1 MDNSTLSAD
10 ANLTAY
16 GLTMDFS
23 EFTLTTNG
31 NKFSVSQDNGTS
43 TLRNGTIDGD
53 VDMTVGSG
61 EIVFNN
67 MVITGS
73 LNNGSHPVSIADGE
87 YGDISTGAGKVT
99 ITGGNFVGT
108 LSGDNIEIM
117 GGNFAE
123 KPDKKYLPDG
133 YTVLDCNETIDGVTY
148 KYKVAK
154 IYTIKF
160 VNDDGTELQSSEIEY
175 GTKPAYTGATPTKK
189 ADAQYTYTFKGWDKE
204 ISAVTGAATY
214 TATYDSTVNKYNVK
228 FVNDDGTELQ
238 SSEIEYGTKPAYTG
252 ATPTKKADAQYTY
265 TFKGWDKEISA
276 VTGAATYKA
285 TYNSAVNKAA
295 LKAAIKKLGELNET
309 IKGDEIYADI
319 YESVVEILE
328 EAQAVA
334 DNEKATVDEVA
345 EQTELLEEMI
355 EHFDEAKKL
364 VRDFEI
370 SNNVAIMINE
380 LPEPDDVDKPDKQAI
395 EAARTAFE
403 ALTDDQKKMITQ
415 SDLYQKLID
424 DEKALADALKRIDTT
439 RLAGANRFATAVEI
453 SKAGFGEADTAVLAY
468 GLNYADALAGV
479 PLANKLGAPILL
491 TDKDKLNADTLAEI
505 KRLGAK
511 NVIILGGEGVI
522 SADVEKALQ
531 AEELST
537 ERIAGKTRFST
548 AAAIAERV
556 NENPTDVI
564 FVYGLGYADA
574 VSVSSVAALKN
585 APIIYLTTDGELNA
599 DTAAYLAKLKEAGS
613 VKNAYVIGGTGV
625 ISDDML
631 KKAGDALGV
640 TPTRVAGKDRYE
652 TGALVNK
659 TFADVFTSDTI
670 CVATGLDFPDALAG
684 GVFAAQ
690 QKAPLLLAND
700 TLKDVHKTYLTEK
713 NAHTFYVFGG
723 TGAVPDKLVTE
734 ITALSK

>member
-238 SSEIEYGTKPAYTG
+238 SSEIEYGT
-252 ATPTKKADAQYTY
+252 
-265 TFKGWDKEISA
+265 
-276 VTGAATYKA
+276 
-285 TYNSAVNKAA
+285 
-295 LKAAIKKLGELNET
+295 
-309 IKGDEIYADI
+309 
-319 YESVVEILE
+319 
-328 EAQAVA
+328 
-334 DNEKATVDEVA
+334 
-345 EQTELLEEMI
+345 
-355 EHFDEAKKL
+355 
-364 VRDFEI
+364 
-370 SNNVAIMINE
+370 
-380 LPEPDDVDKPDKQAI
+380 
-395 EAARTAFE
+395 
-403 ALTDDQKKMITQ
+403 
-415 SDLYQKLID
+415 
-424 DEKALADALKRIDTT
+424 
-439 RLAGANRFATAVEI
+439 
-453 SKAGFGEADTAVLAY
+453 
-468 GLNYADALAGV
+468 
-479 PLANKLGAPILL
+479 
-491 TDKDKLNADTLAEI
+491 
-505 KRLGAK
+505 
-511 NVIILGGEGVI
+511 
-522 SADVEKALQ
+522 
-531 AEELST
+531 
-537 ERIAGKTRFST
+537 
-548 AAAIAERV
+548 
-556 NENPTDVI
+556 
-564 FVYGLGYADA
+564 
-574 VSVSSVAALKN
+574 
-585 APIIYLTTDGELNA
+585 
-599 DTAAYLAKLKEAGS
+599 
-613 VKNAYVIGGTGV
+613 
-625 ISDDML
+625 
-631 KKAGDALGV
+631 
-640 TPTRVAGKDRYE
+640 
-652 TGALVNK
+652 NK
-659 TFADVFTSDTI
+659 TFADVFTSDTV

-700 TLKDVHKTYLTEK
+700 TLKDVHKNYLTEK

>member
-1 MDNSTLSAD
+1 MFLMDNSTLSAD

-148 KYKVAK
+148 KYRVAK

-175 GTKPAYTGATPTKK
+175 G
-189 ADAQYTYTFKGWDKE
+189 
-204 ISAVTGAATY
+204 I
-214 TATYDSTVNKYNVK
+214 
-228 FVNDDGTELQ
+228 
-238 SSEIEYGTKPAYTG
+238 KPAYTG

-364 VRDFEI
+364 VRDFEL

-453 SKAGFGEADTAVLAY
+453 SKAGFEEADTVVLAY

-659 TFADVFTSDTI
+659 TFADVFTSDTV